1 MLVRGPTLRHS
12 VAAGLSTPAAGQQ
25 RTRGRA
31 LHSKLRPP
39 ALRPA
44 TRAAQVVGALM
55 HEIECILNEYLSF
68 NWDRLDGVLAA
79 NRHLLREDGL
89 ACPWKSAPS
98 LEVPQPPRQRSSRLP
113 TLPALPLTQAAR
125 SGGGSRRRRR
135 CRAGVAGDAPARD
148 VSKHVSEEVRRAQ
161 GVTASLRERRLLPCT
176 RGFQDTLGI
185 LGACACCG
193 TEVAVWALIAQRS
206 GASLPGLGQAM
217 RQRQTL
223 GALPAAC
230 LWTPT
235 RAGSCLLGPCDCSGQ
250 SAHALWVGRAVAAG
264 VARVGAAAGWHIAA
278 VHRRP
283 ALARVSGGL
292 GRAGAKPGQPARQRG
307 RQRAQRPRVH

>member
-98 LEVPQPPRQRSSRLP
+98 LEVPRPP
-113 TLPALPLTQAAR
+113 
-125 SGGGSRRRRR
+125 
-135 CRAGVAGDAPARD
+135 
-148 VSKHVSEEVRRAQ
+148 
-161 GVTASLRERRLLPCT
+161 
-176 RGFQDTLGI
+176 
-185 LGACACCG
+185 
-193 TEVAVWALIAQRS
+193 
-206 GASLPGLGQAM
+206 
-217 RQRQTL
+217 
-223 GALPAAC
+223 
-230 LWTPT
+230 
-235 RAGSCLLGPCDCSGQ
+235 
-250 SAHALWVGRAVAAG
+250 
-264 VARVGAAAGWHIAA
+264 
-278 VHRRP
+278 
-283 ALARVSGGL
+283 
-292 GRAGAKPGQPARQRG
+292 
-307 RQRAQRPRVH
+307 